1 MFIILHDFEMVT
13 KTALDSGTRAYVL
26 AAVSQD
32 NLTCLATP
40 LVVLYGAPTVRRRI
54 TYCGPTCQTI
64 LEEGGGVRTYYF
76 GKGSVSWI

>member
-1 MFIILHDFEMVT
+1 MTLPLFIILHDFEMVT

-54 TYCGPTCQTI
+54 EKLTVFKLVKQYWKK
-64 LEEGGGVRTYYF
+64 EEE
-76 GKGSVSWI
+76 